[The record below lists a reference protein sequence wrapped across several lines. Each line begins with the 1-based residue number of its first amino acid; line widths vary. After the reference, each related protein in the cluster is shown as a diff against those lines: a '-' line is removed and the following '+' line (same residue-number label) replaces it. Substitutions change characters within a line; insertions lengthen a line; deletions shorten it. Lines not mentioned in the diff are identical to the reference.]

1 MIVISRDGDS
11 RELRKVFEVA
21 ERPNVNY
28 QIKPHEV
35 TQHYCTTHTAMNDAR
50 DAKVAF
56 AT

>member
-35 TQHYCTTHTAMNDAR
+35 IQYCATHTVMNDAS